1 MVVAVTMM
9 MMTMMMMVMMIHSGG
24 GDNDNTKCS
33 SLKLQIMISFFKR
46 NLERLRLMSTWQNF
60 TTENRQAALS
70 FWSWWCRWWRWWW
83 GIEDSNHDSHERVDD
98 DDDDDVDDD
107 DDEQNMELVAVRF
120 PVPAFGCPMCN
131 MKDVSAQFLV
141 AIVIITIVILSDHCW
156 TSLSTASN
164 HRHHRGK
171 SGRAR

>member
-1 MVVAVTMM
+1 
-9 MMTMMMMVMMIHSGG
+9 MTMMMMVMMIHSGG

-98 DDDDDVDDD
+98 DDDD
-107 DDEQNMELVAVRF
+107 EQNMELVAVRF
-120 PVPAFGCPMCN
+120 PAPAFGCPMCN